1 MKKILLAIF
10 CTLLLNATT
19 IKEYHLGKTYD
30 FKEQD
35 LTELM
40 KNTIANANIN
50 VEEIRNKFKERMQ
63 NYKPSNLQ
71 KLKTATKDRT
81 RQFKVFY
88 KLENDIS
95 NGAGGF
101 IYYKNYIY
109 NILDYI
115 QLKHKYI
122 VINATDEKELRWLKQ
137 SKYVNDENYQI
148 LLVDGSYYELSK
160 ELKKLVYFMPYGF
173 KERARLEYTVSI
185 VEQVGNELKVT
196 EICTHCIKEKED

>member
-1 MKKILLAIF
+1 MKKILLAIL

>member
-122 VINATDEKELRWLKQ
+122 VINATDEKELKWLKQ